1 MKKTIP
7 TIIIIILIAILG
19 FAFWKFTF
27 RKMSYSGKWT
37 DLEAY
42 YGIQDEDDFPV
53 IHQDAL
59 SDMHARRFDGAYY
72 MKLED
77 VAAHMTKR
85 FYFGKADGKVYYCLP
100 DDRIVLV
107 PGETA
112 WTTDGGQ
119 KGQEEAAPA
128 VLDGET
134 LWLSL
139 DFVKNYANFSYSAF
153 TEPNRLVLTTAWEEE
168 TVAEVKDSTMVRITG
183 GIKSEIAGEAK
194 SGTTVRIL
202 EPMDTWSGIMT
213 EDGVFGYVEND
224 TLGEPYTR
232 QPEPVETY
240 TEPDYKTRS
249 LDKKI
254 NMVWHN
260 VAVVEGN
267 DTIGGL
273 FANVKGVNILSP
285 TWFYVSDENGDVKN
299 IIYKENIDL
308 MHGRGIQ
315 VWALF
320 DNFPSG
326 QSYTD
331 FLTTDAGRSTAI
343 SQVVAACEEYGIDG
357 INVDIENITP
367 ERGGDFIEFIRE
379 LCIAAHKKN
388 LYVSVDNYV
397 PYNFNDYYHLDEQG
411 RFADYIVLM
420 GYDEHYAGSQEAG
433 SVASIDYVTY
443 GIGEA
448 LKEVPKDKLINA
460 IPFYTRIWTTSPEG
474 VSSQAV
480 TMAYCQEFMQQHGM
494 KPEWSDSFGQYY
506 AEAREGDNYYQI
518 WVEGKKSIELKLRVM
533 EEYGLAGVAEWC
545 LGFETPEIWDVIE
558 AYMKQ

>member
-1 MKKTIP
+1 M
-7 TIIIIILIAILG
+7 
-19 FAFWKFTF
+19 
-27 RKMSYSGKWT
+27 
-37 DLEAY
+37 
-42 YGIQDEDDFPV
+42 
-53 IHQDAL
+53 
-59 SDMHARRFDGAYY
+59 
-72 MKLED
+72 
-77 VAAHMTKR
+77 
-85 FYFGKADGKVYYCLP
+85 
-100 DDRIVLV
+100 
-107 PGETA
+107 
-112 WTTDGGQ
+112 
-119 KGQEEAAPA
+119 
-128 VLDGET
+128 
-134 LWLSL
+134 
-139 DFVKNYANFSYSAF
+139 KNYANFSYSAY
-153 TEPNRLVLTTAWEEE
+153 TEPNRLVLVNTWDEE
-168 TVAEVKDSTMVRITG
+168 TVADVKDSTMVRITG

-240 TEPDYKTRS
+240 TEPDYGTRS
-249 LDKKI
+249 LGKKV
-254 NMVWHN
+254 NMAWHN

-273 FANVKGVNILSP
+273 FASVKGVNVLSP
-285 TWFYVSDENGDVKN
+285 TWFFVNDESGNIKN

-315 VWALF
+315 IWALF
-320 DNFPSG
+320 DNFSSG

-331 FLTTDAGRSTAI
+331 FLTTDAGRSAAI
-343 SQVVAACEEYGIDG
+343 SQAVSACEEYGIDG
-357 INVDIENITP
+357 LNVDIENITP
-367 ERGGDFIEFIRE
+367 EKGEDFIEFIRE
-379 LCIAAHKKN
+379 LCIEAHKKG

-448 LKEVPKDKLINA
+448 LKEVPADKLINA
-460 IPFYTRIWTTSPEG
+460 VPFYTRIWTTSPEG

-480 TMAYCQEFMQQHGM
+480 TMAYCQEFMKEHGM

-533 EEYGLAGVAEWC
+533 QEYALAGVAEWC